1 VYNTNPTTVCR
12 DEKWSFEVKLCKIEL
27 ILLGVEL
34 GNAMKY
40 FVLVSLLAVAGCA
53 TPYQSKGFTGG
64 YSEVQLDENV
74 FKVSFRGNGYTS
86 KERAANFALLRAGE
100 VALRNGFKYF
110 IIADLSNS
118 TRDSS
123 YTTPTQTTTNMNY
136 NSYGSYG
143 YGSANS
149 RTSGG
154 QTYHISKPTTTN
166 TIVCFKE
173 KPEIQGLVYNAE
185 FLVRSLKEE
194 YSITD
199 GY

>member
-1 VYNTNPTTVCR
+1 MAAKNGSGLRWN
-12 DEKWSFEVKLCKIEL
+12 
-27 ILLGVEL
+27 
-34 GNAMKY
+34 NMKY
-40 FVLVSLLAVAGCA
+40 LAIAVLIALSGCA

-74 FKVSFRGNGYTS
+74 FKVSFRGNGYTG
-86 KERAANFALLRAGE
+86 KERAANFSLLRSAE
-100 VALRNGFKYF
+100 VAIDHGFKYF

-118 TRDSS
+118 TSES
-123 YTTPTQTTTNMNY
+123 TWTTPTQTTTNMNY
-136 NSYGSYG
+136 NSYGSSG

-149 RTSGG
+149 TTYGG
-154 QTYHISKPTTTN
+154 QTYNISKPTATN

-173 KPEIQGLVYNAE
+173 KPNIQGLVYNAE

-194 YSITD
+194 YGISSE

>member
-1 VYNTNPTTVCR
+1 MRY
-12 DEKWSFEVKLCKIEL
+12 LL
-27 ILLGVEL
+27 I
-34 GNAMKY
+34 A
-40 FVLVSLLAVAGCA
+40 FLVGLSGCA

-64 YSEVQLDENV
+64 YSEVQLDDNV
-74 FKVSFRGNGYTS
+74 FKVSFRGNGYTG
-86 KERAANFALLRAGE
+86 KERAANFALLRSAE
-100 VALRNGFKYF
+100 VSLRHGFKYF
-110 IIADLSNS
+110 IIADLSAT

-123 YTTPTQTTTNMNY
+123 YTAPTQTTTNMNY

-149 RTSGG
+149 TTSGG
-154 QTYHISKPTTTN
+154 QTYHISKPTATN

-185 FLVRSLKEE
+185 FLARSLKEE
-194 YSITD
+194 YGITD

>member
-1 VYNTNPTTVCR
+1 
-12 DEKWSFEVKLCKIEL
+12 
-27 ILLGVEL
+27 
-34 GNAMKY
+34 MKY
-40 FVLVSLLAVAGCA
+40 LLLVCLLVVAGCA

-74 FKVSFRGNGYTS
+74 FKVSFRGNGYTG

-100 VALRNGFKYF
+100 VALKNGFKYF
-110 IIADLSNS
+110 IIADLSNT

-123 YTTPTQTTTNMNY
+123 YTTPTQTTTNMSY

-149 RTSGG
+149 TTSGG

-185 FLVRSLKEE
+185 FLVRSVNLLHPLETSLK
-194 YSITD
+194 T
-199 GY
+199 